1 MSFELQQ
8 ITQQKQH
15 QQILKQID
23 LTIPEQQI
31 LAILGPSG
39 SGKTTLLRI
48 LGGLDQ
54 PTSGVFLH
62 RGQPAAPG
70 ILVFQDYRLFPFLT
84 VADNVAFGLKMQHVA
99 RQERDQRVTTMLA
112 QLNITELAQRYP
124 SEISGGQQ
132 QRVALARALVLAPQL
147 LLLDEPFSSL
157 DEALRLEMLQLVQ
170 RLQQT
175 LHLTVVFVTHYKTEA
190 YLMAQQVAILIDG
203 QIRQV
208 ATPEQ
213 LDQTPQGL
221 TVAQFLGH
229 ANFITGRWQQQR
241 FHSALYTG
249 VAQATPMVAENA
261 TLYVPYAGLLT
272 VMPTKWRAF
281 TGTVCSCQWNGQTY
295 FYQLQVQ
302 SETLWVLLPQK
313 LALGQTTTFY
323 FEKEPL
329 VY

>member
-8 ITQQKQH
+8 ITQQKQ
-15 QQILKQID
+15 QRQILKQID
-23 LTIPEQQI
+23 LVIPEQQI
-31 LAILGPSG
+31 LAVLGPSG

-62 RGQPAAPG
+62 NGQVAEPG

-84 VADNVAFGLKMQHVA
+84 VAENVAFGLKMQHLSR
-99 RQERDQRVTTMLA
+99 RQRQAKVIEMLA
-112 QLNITELAQRYP
+112 RLNISELAQRYP
-124 SEISGGQQ
+124 AEISGGQQ
-132 QRVALARALVLAPQL
+132 QRVALARALVLAPKL

-170 RLQQT
+170 QLQRA

-203 QIRQV
+203 TIQQV

-213 LDQTPQGL
+213 LDQTPQNL

-229 ANFITGRWQQQR
+229 ANFISGRWQAGQFQ
-241 FHSALYTG
+241 SQLYTG
-249 VAQATPMVAENA
+249 PAQVLDSVSEVA
-261 TLYVPYAGLLT
+261 TLYIPYAGLLT
-272 VMPTKWRAF
+272 VTVTQWRAF
-281 TGTVCSCQWNGQTY
+281 TGTVRQRQWNGQTY
-295 FYQLQVQ
+295 LYQLKVQ
-302 SETLWVLLPQK
+302 ATVLWVLLPQK
-313 LALGQTTTFY
+313 FAEGQVLRLY
-323 FEKEPL
+323 FEKEP
-329 VY
+329 VIY

>member
-8 ITQQKQH
+8 ITQQKQQ

-54 PTSGVFLH
+54 PTSGTFSH
-62 RGQPAAPG
+62 NGQPATPG

-84 VADNVAFGLKMQHVA
+84 VAENVAFGLKMQHVP
-99 RQERDQRVTTMLA
+99 RQTRQKRVAAMLD

-175 LHLTVVFVTHYKTEA
+175 LQLTVVFVTHYKTEA

-203 QIRQV
+203 QIQQV

-213 LDQTPQGL
+213 LDQTPQSL
-221 TVAQFLGH
+221 KVAQFLGH
-229 ANFITGRWQQQR
+229 ANFMAGRWQAGH
-241 FHSALYTG
+241 FYSDLYTG
-249 VAQATPMVAENA
+249 TAQAQATAAETA
-261 TLYVPYAGLLT
+261 TLYVPYAGLVTLT
-272 VMPTKWRAF
+272 PTQWPAF
-281 TGTVCSCQWNGQTY
+281 TGTVLSCQWNGQTY
-295 FYQLQVQ
+295 FYQLQVKRA
-302 SETLWVLLPQK
+302 TLWVLLPQK
-313 LALGQTTTFY
+313 LAQGQTTAFY